1 MSSHEPKWG
10 PALAAALLL
19 VIVLVAGI
27 VLIQFLV
34 DQPYRPAA
42 IRLIAASVLLVAVF
56 RVRAFVRASTERPPA
71 WDAER
76 AGEARWAPASSAH
89 TQFEHFHDEMK
100 FSVRSQRYFEH
111 VLWPRLCEL
120 ARVGGEPAA
129 WLDRP
134 PGRRFGRGPSL
145 EALRVLIASLE
156 RRR

>member
-1 MSSHEPKWG
+1 MSAHEPERG
-10 PALAAALLL
+10 AALAAAILL

-34 DQPYRPAA
+34 DQPYRQAA
-42 IRLIAASVLLVAVF
+42 IRLVAASVLLVAVF

-76 AGEARWAPASSAH
+76 AGEARWA
-89 TQFEHFHDEMK
+89 
-100 FSVRSQRYFEH
+100 R
-111 VLWPRLCEL
+111 
-120 ARVGGEPAA
+120 
-129 WLDRP
+129 LDRP